1 MKFYTRLSILRVLG
15 VMILSLVLMSVSAQ
29 QLPPETITNLSWSH
43 DGQRIAAAQSGGIA
57 FIWDISRREAVSN
70 LIGHGYPVTAVTWR
84 SDDQQLITTSDDG
97 VIVWNVE
104 TGEQIQRLPQGS
116 ALGATWSEDNQQ
128 IMISTIFGLRVF
140 DAQTGEIIADYT
152 AVEAGVGTI
161 GELAWDSQY
170 RRLAAGGAVGLY
182 IFSGD
187 RLENLVSYFNEF
199 TEDELDS
206 EESGNRIGFFTIA
219 WHPSDQMIIGGN
231 ANGVVRVVNPD
242 TGDILMTLSA
252 HPNADLPVPRGV
264 EITEFRRFIQSR
276 MVRNVSFSPD
286 GSQLY
291 TVTRDGT
298 LRVWDVLT
306 GKMVA
311 EELLGQ
317 MVAGVDWS
325 PYMGRL
331 AYTVRPEETEDGG
344 FTLSAESLTQI
355 NIVVPFA
362 SQERLEQVAAACIA
376 DSPDPESASRL
387 LADVSPAALMEQV
400 RALPENIIPPACA
413 ADLQAVAEALGS

>member
-1 MKFYTRLSILRVLG
+1 MNFYTRFPILRVLG
-15 VMILSLVLMSVSAQ
+15 VIILSLVLMPVSAQ
-29 QLPPETITNLSWSH
+29 ELPPETVLNLAWSH
-43 DGQRIAAAQSGGIA
+43 DGQRIATAQRGGTA

-70 LIGHGYPVTAVTWR
+70 LNGHGYPVTAVAWR

-97 VIVWNVE
+97 VIVWDTE

-116 ALGATWSEDNQQ
+116 ALSAIWSEDNQQ
-128 IMISTIFGLRVF
+128 IMISTIFGLRVL
-140 DAQTGEIIADYT
+140 DAQTGEIVADYT
-152 AVEAGVGTI
+152 TVEAGVGTI

-170 RRLAAGGAVGLY
+170 RRLTAGGAVGLY

-187 RLENLVSYFNEF
+187 KLENIVSYFNEF

-206 EESGNRIGFFTIA
+206 EESGNRIGFITIA
-219 WHPSDQMIIGGN
+219 WHPSDQMIAGGE
-231 ANGVVRVVNPD
+231 NGMVRVVNPD
-242 TGDILMTLSA
+242 TGDILMTLNA
-252 HPNADLPVPRGV
+252 HPNAGLPPIRGV
-264 EITEFRRFIQSR
+264 ERTEFRRFLQGRI
-276 MVRNVSFSPD
+276 VRDVAFSPD

-291 TVTRDGT
+291 TLTGDGT
-298 LRVWDVLT
+298 LRVWDMLT
-306 GKMVA
+306 GEMVA

-400 RALPENIIPPACA
+400 RALSENIIPPACA